1 MIGNERLED
10 ESNASSTLTEPIS
23 RSIRGINGS
32 RMERGVRILYRHLRS
47 MVFFVFLFSFL
58 MNFTEGGR
66 RIIRHG
72 SAGKV
77 SGECWRLLIISC
89 SCLQTPFFCG
99 AESDPAA
106 LFECLEMNRFR
117 GNDRGFRAR
126 ARREC
131 EPPIVSTAFRARSR
145 IFPYEWNAVRFVDR
159 IWRIL
164 KRNSEIP
171 CLG

>member
-1 MIGNERLED
+1 MDQGWIVAYEYYIDTYGPWSFWSFSFLFWWISPKAVGELSGTDRPVRFQG
-10 ESNASSTLTEPIS
+10 SVGGFSSS
-23 RSIRGINGS
+23 AAA
-32 RMERGVRILYRHLRS
+32 VYRHL
-47 MVFFVFLFSFL
+47 
-58 MNFTEGGR
+58 
-66 RIIRHG
+66 
-72 SAGKV
+72 
-77 SGECWRLLIISC
+77 
-89 SCLQTPFFCG
+89 FFCG

-164 KRNSEIP
+164 KRNSKIP